1 MKISERLALLKAG
14 YTKDDINAMLEDD
27 KKALEQE
34 VEKPELPDDYATVL
48 VGLANEVKNL
58 KETVQASNRDNV
70 DFIASNNKVD
80 EAMSILEGLINPNA
94 NKEDKK

>member
-14 YTKDDINAMLEDD
+14 YTKDDINNMLEED

-34 VEKPELPDDYATVL
+34 VEKTELPDDYATVL